1 MGKTAWLLALSMMFS
16 GAAFA
21 QQEASPSTS
30 DGPLNIKP
38 VRPLPDRDGV
48 YRIGPGIAA
57 PVITRAAPAVYP
69 SGISETDVP
78 HVCFVSA
85 VIPSDGIPRNLLL
98 LNPHRSI
105 YDQLAIDAVKQSGFQ
120 AGTLDGKPVPVL
132 IYLRVPFFHRQPA
145 IPTVL
150 PRYRIVAPRSR
161 MQGAWNTP
169 GDDDSQFRDQ
179 DDPSNLRRTDTP
191 PVATHSVEPE
201 YSEQA
206 RREKFGGVVVVSMI
220 VDEEGMPT
228 DLKLVTSIGH
238 GLDEK
243 ALEAARQYRF
253 TPALRDGKPVA
264 VRITVEL
271 SFRIES
277 ILH

>member
-1 MGKTAWLLALSMMFS
+1 
-16 GAAFA
+16 
-21 QQEASPSTS
+21 
-30 DGPLNIKP
+30 
-38 VRPLPDRDGV
+38 
-48 YRIGPGIAA
+48 
-57 PVITRAAPAVYP
+57 
-69 SGISETDVP
+69 
-78 HVCFVSA
+78 
-85 VIPSDGIPRNLLL
+85 
-98 LNPHRSI
+98 
-105 YDQLAIDAVKQSGFQ
+105 
-120 AGTLDGKPVPVL
+120 
-132 IYLRVPFFHRQPA
+132 
-145 IPTVL
+145 
-150 PRYRIVAPRSR
+150 
-161 MQGAWNTP
+161 
-169 GDDDSQFRDQ
+169 
-179 DDPSNLRRTDTP
+179 
-191 PVATHSVEPE
+191 VEPE